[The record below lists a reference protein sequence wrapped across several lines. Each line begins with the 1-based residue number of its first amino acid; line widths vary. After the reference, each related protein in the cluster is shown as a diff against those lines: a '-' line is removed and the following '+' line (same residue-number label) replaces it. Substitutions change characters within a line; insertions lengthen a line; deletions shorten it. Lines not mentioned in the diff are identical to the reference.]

1 MRCSGLSDIWERN
14 LGRIPGRARAAAY
27 QMDIEMNPAAI
38 DFASKPASGW

>member
-1 MRCSGLSDIWERN
+1 VRCSGRRTFGERN

-38 DFASKPASGW
+38 GFAHTLRPGW